1 MTVLG
6 EGSQGIVYLKD
17 KFAIKK
23 TITNNE
29 DIKREYQHLININQR
44 LLDHP
49 NIVKVHNFYNDS
61 YSMEYLEGYKELEN
75 TFIESLTLEQKNSI
89 FNQVYKTMDDLHGI
103 NYVHGDL
110 RMLKNIMYNE
120 TLDKIK
126 LIDCGYCK
134 NLNRADTKNALE
146 LIRRDYKHLWALK
159 AKLKVQ
165 DF

>member
-1 MTVLG
+1 MTMLG

-17 KFAIKK
+17 KVAIKK
-23 TITNNE
+23 TITDNQS
-29 DIKREYQHLININQR
+29 IKKEYQHLVNFNQR
-44 LLDHP
+44 LLEHP

-75 TFIESLTLEQKNSI
+75 IFIDSLTKEQKSSI
-89 FNQVYKTMDDLHGI
+89 FNQVYKTMNDLHGI

-110 RMLKNIMYNE
+110 RMLRNIMYNE
-120 TLDKIK
+120 TLDKVK

-134 NLNRADTKNALE
+134 NLNGADTKNALE

-159 AKLKVQ
+159 AKLEVQ

>member
-6 EGSQGIVYLKD
+6 EGSQGIVYLMD
-17 KFAIKK
+17 KYAIKK

-29 DIKREYQHLININQR
+29 DIKREYQQLVNINR
-44 LLDHP
+44 YLLDHP

-61 YSMEYLEGYKELEN
+61 YSMEYLEGYKELQN
-75 TFIESLTLEQKNSI
+75 TFIESLTKEQKNSI
-89 FNQVYKTMDDLHGI
+89 FNQVYKTMNDLHGI

-120 TLDKIK
+120 TLDKVK

-134 NLNRADTKNALE
+134 NLNGTDKKTALD
-146 LIRRDYKHLWALK
+146 LLKIDYKHLWNLRS
-159 AKLKVQ
+159 KLAIQ
-165 DF
+165 N